1 MKQYQDLLQ
10 HVLDNGV
17 EESSKDE
24 RTGTG
29 TLSVF
34 GTQTR
39 YDLEDGFPLVTTKKV
54 NFDAIVAELCWFL
67 EGSTN
72 TKRLNELGTKIWDSW
87 AAENGELGPV
97 YGKMWRSWP
106 HVKEHGMGFL
116 SQKIDQLK
124 NVIEELKRA
133 PSSRHLIVSTWN
145 PGFLPDTSEAPHENA
160 KKGKQALAPCHTLF
174 QFKSYEIGG
183 VRKLSLM
190 LYQRSGDLFIGVPF
204 NIASYAALLKL
215 VAQMTGH
222 VPHEFVHTIGDAH
235 IYKNHIEQVEKQ
247 LKRSP
252 KPLPTLKLDKEA
264 TIDNLTPDM
273 FTLKFYKHHSPIKGD
288 VAV

>member
-1 MKQYQDLLQ
+1 MYGD
-10 HVLDNGV
+10 
-17 EESSKDE
+17 
-24 RTGTG
+24 
-29 TLSVF
+29 
-34 GTQTR
+34 QTR
-39 YDLEDGFPLVTTKKV
+39 DSESAQLYISSVGFKNQRVV
-54 NFDAIVAELCWFL
+54 HFL
-67 EGSTN
+67 
-72 TKRLNELGTKIWDSW
+72 
-87 AAENGELGPV
+87 
-97 YGKMWRSWP
+97 
-106 HVKEHGMGFL
+106 
-116 SQKIDQLK
+116 
-124 NVIEELKRA
+124 
-133 PSSRHLIVSTWN
+133 
-145 PGFLPDTSEAPHENA
+145 
-160 KKGKQALAPCHTLF
+160 
-174 QFKSYEIGG
+174 G
-183 VRKLSLM
+183 VRKPL
-190 LYQRSGDLFIGVPF
+190 GVPF